1 MFTDFLHLSLSLV
14 GVLAGAGLM
23 FLLITRHA
31 RAPMDDSHD

>member
-1 MFTDFLHLSLSLV
+1 MFTDFLRLSLSLV

-23 FLLITRHA
+23 FLLITRRE

>member
-1 MFTDFLHLSLSLV
+1 MFTDVLHLSLSLV

-23 FLLITRHA
+23 FLLITRRA